1 MAPFD
6 LVVAT
11 KSRSVP
17 AVSSDRGVGIGKFAI
32 LNAVDIIGDLN
43 TLGVLPKIPFK
54 LTQSV
59 QGELRKSCNFDSK
72 LFQIFIF

>member
-17 AVSSDRGVGIGKFAI
+17 AVSSDRGVGIGKFAVV
-32 LNAVDIIGDLN
+32 NAVDIIRDLN
-43 TLGVLPKIPFK
+43 PLGVLPKISFK
-54 LTQSV
+54 LTQSIHV
-59 QGELRKSCNFDSK
+59 EL
-72 LFQIFIF
+72 

>member
-17 AVSSDRGVGIGKFAI
+17 AVSSDRGVGIGKFAT

-43 TLGVLPKIPFK
+43 ITLGVLPKISFK
-54 LTQSV
+54 LTQSIHM
-59 QGELRKSCNFDSK
+59 KK
-72 LFQIFIF
+72 LKF

>member
-17 AVSSDRGVGIGKFAI
+17 AVSSDRGVGIGKFAVV
-32 LNAVDIIGDLN
+32 NAVDIIRDLSP
-43 TLGVLPKIPFK
+43 LGVLPKIPFK
-54 LTQSV
+54 LTQSIHIAP
-59 QGELRKSCNFDSK
+59 QQNWNFD
-72 LFQIFIF
+72 

>member
-17 AVSSDRGVGIGKFAI
+17 AVSSDRGVGIGKFAVV
-32 LNAVDIIGDLN
+32 NAVDIIRDLN
-43 TLGVLPKIPFK
+43 PLGVLPKISFK
-54 LTQSV
+54 LTQSIHIASTDKRTD
-59 QGELRKSCNFDSK
+59 LWSRDF
-72 LFQIFIF
+72 LI

>member
-17 AVSSDRGVGIGKFAI
+17 TVSSDRGVGIGKFAVV
-32 LNAVDIIGDLN
+32 NAVDIIRDLN
-43 TLGVLPKIPFK
+43 PLGVLPKIPFK
-54 LTQSV
+54 LTQSIHIAP
-59 QGELRKSCNFDSK
+59 QKSWNFVK
-72 LFQIFIF
+72 TY